1 MKIQI
6 IQVPYD
12 SGYKNARQGRG
23 PGQFIQNNIQSKLK
37 AVGHDVLLQA
47 IKSQS
52 DFTTEVT
59 TAFEL
64 DRLLDWP
71 FSSYAI

>member
-6 IQVPYD
+6 IQIPYD
-12 SGYKNARQGRG
+12 SGHKDTRQGRG
-23 PGQFIQNNIQSKLK
+23 PGQFIQNNIQGKLK

-47 IKSQS
+47 IKSQP
-52 DFTTEVT
+52 DFSTEVT

-64 DRLLDWP
+64 NCLLDWP
-71 FSSYAI
+71 FSSCAI